1 MQARTAVSTME
12 GDGKKED
19 GKATHKAITM
29 KKIDGK
35 PGQVWYP
42 YGRHPSLITLPELI
56 SSMYIAAYKSSPLLQ
71 PHPYNQITYSFVL
84 HTSP

>member
-12 GDGKKED
+12 GDGSKED

-42 YGRHPSLITLPELI
+42 YGRQLRLTLPELI
-56 SSMYIAAYKSSPLLQ
+56 GSMYIAASKSSPHPQ
-71 PHPYNQITYSFVL
+71 PHPYDQITYSFVL
-84 HTSP
+84 RTSP